1 MGKINKGRV
10 LLGGLLAGLV
20 INIIEFVVH
29 QAILGDQWREA
40 VAALNLQPWSRVE
53 FVVWAVMMFL
63 VGIFIVWLYAAI
75 RPRYGAGPK
84 TAVLA
89 GLAVWFIYALLG
101 WGPAFYTIFPCGLVG
116 TTVVIC
122 LVECVVAAL
131 AGGWVYKE
139 EEKEAPARSA
149 EPVVPTEPAGPTELP

>member
-20 INIIEFVVH
+20 INIIEWVVH
-29 QAILGDQWREA
+29 GAILGEQWSEVLA
-40 VAALNLQPWSRVE
+40 SLNLQWPAGGE
-53 FVVWAVMMFL
+53 IVVGVVKFFL
-63 VGIFIVWLYAAI
+63 IGIFIVWLYAAI

-89 GLAVWFIYALLG
+89 GLAVWFIAWLLA
-101 WGPAFYTIFPCGLVG
+101 WGGSVYTMFPCGLVG
-116 TTVVIC
+116 TTVGIGLAQTV
-122 LVECVVAAL
+122 LAAL

-149 EPVVPTEPAGPTELP
+149 ELP

>member
-10 LLGGLLAGLV
+10 LLGGLLAGLGLT
-20 INIIEFVVH
+20 IIQMLVN
-29 QAILGDQWREA
+29 QAILGEQWSEA
-40 VAALNLQPWSRVE
+40 RTALNLQWPLAGGDI
-53 FVVWAVMMFL
+53 VVGVVKFFL
-63 VGIFIVWLYAAI
+63 IGIFIVWLYAAI

-89 GLAVWFIYALLG
+89 GIAVWFICALLC
-101 WGPAFYTIFPCGLVG
+101 WGCNVYTMFPCGLVV

-122 LVECVVAAL
+122 LVVWVLAAL

-139 EEKEAPARSA
+139 NEI
-149 EPVVPTEPAGPTELP
+149 G